1 MTASPHYRTALVAA
15 CLLTIGV
22 GCGTVSPPSQGRR
35 IVRASAPEAHAPEA
49 GAPSVYVRLETV
61 ADRSAR
67 AVPKARR
74 ESRAN
79 NVRELM
85 VRDLQASPMITLEL
99 DEAEA
104 LGLRRFTVDAIIEG
118 LDRRV
123 RGPWVYIECE
133 LRVTVTDQR
142 GKILSLLTNSSAVRV
157 PRKDFRR
164 EYEVLLQRDALEG
177 AAQGINRDLIAFL
190 Q

>member
-1 MTASPHYRTALVAA
+1 
-15 CLLTIGV
+15 
-22 GCGTVSPPSQGRR
+22 
-35 IVRASAPEAHAPEA
+35 
-49 GAPSVYVRLETV
+49 
-61 ADRSAR
+61 
-67 AVPKARR
+67 
-74 ESRAN
+74 
-79 NVRELM
+79 M

-99 DEAEA
+99 DEAVA
-104 LGLRRFTVDAIIEG
+104 LGLRRFTVDAIIEE